1 MNKNLLS
8 NVIMFAAGAAIGSV
22 VTWKFVETKYRQF
35 ANDEIESVKAH
46 YRKKRKDI
54 ENDEE
59 YANDVMVDS
68 RYDNKKSITEY
79 ADILKNSGYVNNEN
93 EIKVEEG
100 GADDMD
106 DIYAPYVIVPE
117 EFDTMDEWESK
128 TLYYYSDGILADED
142 GNVITDIDD
151 LVGDDFYEH
160 FGDYEDDSV
169 HIRNEELEC
178 DFEIL
183 RDEGSYYDAYP
194 YAAED

>member
-1 MNKNLLS
+1 MSKNLLS

-22 VTWKFVETKYRQF
+22 VTWKLVESKYRQF
-35 ANDEIESVKAH
+35 ANEEIAAMKAH
-46 YRKKRKDI
+46 YRKKREDI

-79 ADILKNSGYVNNEN
+79 ADILKNSGYVNNE
-93 EIKVEEG
+93 EELKVEEG